1 MEKRFR
7 GRVRS
12 IIAVKSDHSCG
23 EMATGNLDDSI
34 NWPSVAGPTVPDN
47 NPKLWKT
54 PKLDMSTSLAFLR
67 RELVSITNILK

>member
-12 IIAVKSDHSCG
+12 SVAMNSDHSSG
-23 EMATGNLDDSI
+23 KMATGNLDDKI
-34 NWPSVAGPTVPDN
+34 NWPSVAGPSVPDN

-54 PKLDMSTSLAFLR
+54 PKLDMSSSLAFLR
-67 RELVSITNILK
+67 RELVSKL